1 MQANGRDHPEVLGNG
16 HGNGNGNGHGLG
28 IGNGNGHGN
37 GHGLMSGTPA
47 ASAAARCSGS
57 DLLRWL
63 GMAHEA
69 GSRAD
74 QVVFPMRRV
83 RTGTLVV
90 HEGAPLE
97 SLYFISAGTFKS
109 VHTDPD
115 GYELVQGF
123 LARGDVIGLDGLS
136 DGVYGG
142 DAIAL
147 EDATVAIVTFR
158 ELISASRTV
167 PALEQLIFLASGR
180 EIRRKN
186 HTLEVM
192 AAVGAEVRLARFLLQ
207 LISRQV
213 EQGYSARRMV
223 LRMSRRDIA
232 SHLGIAHETVSR
244 SLTALA
250 DWGYIGVNHREIEI
264 LDGDGLER
272 FKRVTRGPTIKPP
285 GGRGG
290 ATRRARIQ
298 AAATAALQ
306 GPESASIGT

>member
-1 MQANGRDHPEVLGNG
+1 MENRMDGQGALQ
-16 HGNGNGNGHGLG
+16 
-28 IGNGNGHGN
+28 
-37 GHGLMSGTPA
+37 S
-47 ASAAARCSGS
+47 ARCTGS
-57 DLLRWL
+57 DLLRWM
-63 GMAHEA
+63 GQSHEV
-69 GSRAD
+69 GPRSD
-74 QVVFPMRRV
+74 QIVFPMRRV
-83 RTGTLVV
+83 RTGTLVT
-90 HEGAPLE
+90 HEGAPFE

-142 DAIAL
+142 DAVAL
-147 EDATVAIVTFR
+147 EDATVAIASFR
-158 ELISASRTV
+158 ELLNAARQV

-186 HTLEVM
+186 MTLEVI

-207 LISRQV
+207 LIERQA
-213 EQGYSARRMV
+213 EQGYSAKRMV

-250 DWGYIGVNHREIEI
+250 DWGYIDVQHREIEI

-272 FKRVTRGPTIKPP
+272 FKRVTRGQAIKPP

-290 ATRRARIQ
+290 ATRRARAQ
-298 AAATAALQ
+298 EMARLGGSVDAANAD
-306 GPESASIGT
+306 GHGRASLGSGG

>member
-1 MQANGRDHPEVLGNG
+1 MEQRTE
-16 HGNGNGNGHGLG
+16 
-28 IGNGNGHGN
+28 
-37 GHGLMSGTPA
+37 GTTA
-47 ASAAARCSGS
+47 LQSARCTGS
-57 DLLRWL
+57 DLLRWMGL
-63 GMAHEA
+63 AHEV
-69 GSRAD
+69 GPRSD

-83 RTGTLVV
+83 RTGTLVT
-90 HEGAPLE
+90 HEGAPFE

-123 LARGDVIGLDGLS
+123 LGRGDVIGLDGLS
-136 DGVYGG
+136 DGAYGG
-142 DAIAL
+142 DSVAL
-147 EDATVAIVTFR
+147 EDATVAMASFR
-158 ELISASRTV
+158 ELLNAGREV
-167 PALEQLIFLASGR
+167 PALEHLIFLASGR

-186 HTLEVM
+186 MTLEVM

-207 LISRQV
+207 LINRQA
-213 EQGYSARRMV
+213 ELGYSARCMV

-250 DWGYIGVNHREIEI
+250 DWGYIDVRHREIEI

-272 FKRVTRGPTIKPP
+272 FKRVTRGPTVKPP

-298 AAATAALQ
+298 ELARLNGSNGSGRDHAPATTL
-306 GPESASIGT
+306 GG